1 MKLAPVI
8 LFTFNRPK
16 HTEQTLKALAAN
28 EFSSNTNLYIYSDG
42 PRSKE
47 DFIKIKE
54 VREVIQ
60 ATKTKNI
67 FKSIKVIESED
78 NKGLA
83 NSIISGV
90 SQVFLEYNSVI
101 VLEDD
106 LVCSND
112 FLQYMNICLN
122 KYENNNKIAS
132 ISGYNPLK
140 KIPDNYKYDAYFST
154 RTNSI
159 GWATWKSN
167 WNNIDWKAKA
177 YNRFKKSFKMRTAFN
192 STGYDRANRLDR
204 QINKDAKS
212 WSIIFGFDL
221 FINNQYTLYP
231 VDSKIIHIG
240 WDGSGTHS
248 SEGPEKFNDTH
259 KVSKYPLLFPAEEIL
274 EKDLIKMQ
282 RKLFGNS
289 FLMRIKD
296 ILIFIKHF

>member
-16 HTEQTLKALAAN
+16 HTEQTLKALEAN

-42 PRSKE
+42 PKSKE
-47 DFIKIKE
+47 DFTKIKE

-60 ATKTKNI
+60 TTKTKNR
-67 FKSIKVIESED
+67 FKSIKVIESKE

-106 LVCSND
+106 LISSND
-112 FLQYMNICLN
+112 FLQYMNSCLK
-122 KYENNNKIAS
+122 KYKNNDEVGCV
-132 ISGYNPLK
+132 SGYNPLK
-140 KIPDNYKYDAYFST
+140 KIPNNYKYDAYFST
-154 RTNSI
+154 RTNSL
-159 GWATWKSN
+159 GWATWKRNWSN
-167 WNNIDWKAKA
+167 VDWKAKA
-177 YNRFKKSFKMRTAFN
+177 YNRFKKSFRLRTAFN

-204 QINKDAKS
+204 QINRDAKS

-221 FINNQYTLYP
+221 FIKNKYTVFP

-240 WDGSGTHS
+240 WDGSGTHLS
-248 SEGPEKFNDTH
+248 GGTRDFNDTH
-259 KVSKYPLLFPAEEIL
+259 KVSKYPLLFPTEIL
-274 EKDLIKMQ
+274 LDKEIIKMN
-282 RKLFGNS
+282 RKLFGDS
-289 FLMRIKD
+289 FLMKIKD
-296 ILIFIKHF
+296 ILMFIKHF

>member
-1 MKLAPVI
+1 MKLAPLI

-16 HTEQTLKALAAN
+16 HTAQTLKALAAN
-28 EFSSNTNLYIYSDG
+28 EFSSNTNLYIYLDG

-47 DFIKIKE
+47 DYIKIKE

-60 ATKTKNI
+60 TTKTQNI
-67 FKSIKVIESED
+67 FKSIKVIESKE

-90 SQVFLEYNSVI
+90 SLVFLEYNSVI

-106 LVCSND
+106 LISSND
-112 FLQYMNICLN
+112 FLQYMNTSLN

-140 KIPDNYKYDAYFST
+140 KIPNNYKYDAYFST
-154 RTNSI
+154 RTSSH

-167 WNNIDWKAKA
+167 WSNVDWKAKA
-177 YNRFKKSFKMRTAFN
+177 YNRFKKSFRLRTAFN

-204 QINKDAKS
+204 QINRDAKS

-221 FINNQYTLYP
+221 FIKNKYTLYP
-231 VDSKIIHIG
+231 VNSKIINIG
-240 WDGSGTHS
+240 WDGSGTHTS
-248 SEGPEKFNDTH
+248 DVSVKFNDIL
-259 KVSKYPLLFPAEEIL
+259 KVSKYPLLLPSEIVL
-274 EKDLIKMQ
+274 DKKIIKMK
-282 RKLFGNS
+282 RKLFGDS

-296 ILIFIKHF
+296 ILTFIKHF